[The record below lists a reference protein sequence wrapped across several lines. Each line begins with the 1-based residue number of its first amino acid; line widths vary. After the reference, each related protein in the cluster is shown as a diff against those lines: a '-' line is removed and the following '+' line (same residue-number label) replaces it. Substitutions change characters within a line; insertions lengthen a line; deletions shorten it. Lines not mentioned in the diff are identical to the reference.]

1 MDKKQKQLS
10 WNEATEKIGIPS
22 GDDLQPA
29 GYKII
34 TCISYIFPGCLCK
47 ESRTI
52 IELIKVIV
60 SNDL

>member
-29 GYKII
+29 EYKII
-34 TCISYIFPGCLCK
+34 TCISYIFPGVCARRAGL
-47 ESRTI
+47 
-52 IELIKVIV
+52 
-60 SNDL
+60 